1 MQPIRTLEQLEQA
14 IDRIGFL
21 PYAGSEK
28 QSLFT
33 LESMTD
39 NVWFDGSETD
49 PWVWRAEIAKKG
61 AQAYGKFF
69 HRRAGFVS
77 RRCIPA
83 FIAVR
88 RDSRSFDE
96 LYEDGLVS
104 RGARQ
109 VWNCFE
115 QRVEWTFQD
124 LKRESGFSGQ
134 SREFE
139 AAMAEL
145 QGLLFVCISG
155 QSRRISRSG
164 EPYGWPNNDFGRMD
178 VLFPSPQDGQME
190 PEQAERILLDCVRAM
205 GAFPEKAALRLLR
218 AGGLRG

>member
-1 MQPIRTLEQLEQA
+1 
-14 IDRIGFL
+14 
-21 PYAGSEK
+21 
-28 QSLFT
+28 
-33 LESMTD
+33 MTD

-83 FIAVR
+83 FI
-88 RDSRSFDE
+88 
-96 LYEDGLVS
+96 S

-190 PEQAERILLDCVRAM
+190 PEQAERVLLDCVRAM